1 MKTNAAVAAINYS
14 LGLDR
19 DDCPNFLNMWN
30 EGSFQEIKDNY
41 DNVPEEVFIGAD
53 PLHPETNLDDGL
65 CIGELVNADGWYVC
79 INDEVISQ
87 LEEGTKVYL

>member
-1 MKTNAAVAAINYS
+1 MKTNAAVAAIKYS
-14 LGLDR
+14 LGLNR
-19 DDCPNFLNMWN
+19 DDCPNFLAMWN

-53 PLHPETNLDDGL
+53 PFHPKTNLDDGL
-65 CIGELVNADGWYVC
+65 CIGELVNADGWHVC